1 VAIDR
6 ADRILVMKQGEVVEQ
21 GPPRQILANPAPD
34 YTRALIAAA
43 PAFARPRATRQ
54 VRCNARTDPAPAQRR
69 QDLQPAQ
76 GEGRRPHFVA
86 LQDLSLQVYPGQTL
100 AIVGE
105 SGSGKSTALRIAL
118 GLEKPPRA
126 RSGSSSKTSPP

>member
-21 GPPRQILANPAPD
+21 GPPRQILANPRHD

-43 PAFARPRATRQ
+43 PAFASAESHTPGPMQRAHRSCACTTSARPSACP
-54 VRCNARTDPAPAQRR
+54 VKGEDPT
-69 QDLQPAQ
+69 
-76 GEGRRPHFVA
+76 FVA

-118 GLEKPPRA
+118 GLEKPTQ
-126 RSGSSSKTSPP
+126 GQV